1 MACYSGSK
9 CLFYHWH
16 FVSFFFFYLSYTVYY
31 FPQTLTIN
39 FKWISLYGIIYVHK
53 ILKISCFM
61 NQRSLSKL
69 IYLLHLLCHLEHLI
83 KKRKEKKRKIEEY
96 IKLSSIWDPWWW
108 RQLVRWVMYVFDI
121 FTDLTKK
128 MLSLSI
134 KEGRYVNISVN
145 VK

>member
-1 MACYSGSK
+1 
-9 CLFYHWH
+9 
-16 FVSFFFFYLSYTVYY
+16 
-31 FPQTLTIN
+31 
-39 FKWISLYGIIYVHK
+39 
-53 ILKISCFM
+53 M